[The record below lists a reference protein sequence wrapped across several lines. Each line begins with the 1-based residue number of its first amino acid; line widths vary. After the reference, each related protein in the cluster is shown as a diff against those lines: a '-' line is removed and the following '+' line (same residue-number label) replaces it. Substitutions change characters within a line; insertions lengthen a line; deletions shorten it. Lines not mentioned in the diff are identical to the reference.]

1 MYNKGTCPPAVYNL
15 EEQTY
20 PYLKILSLF
29 FHFPFFEQTKRDS
42 ASGGVIGG
50 AKKDKTEAA
59 GSGKQLVSESIQ
71 RNREGPGAWWGSWAP
86 KGKQRKTSSWDKEN
100 ESSTFQCPAAP
111 N

>member
-1 MYNKGTCPPAVYNL
+1 MCNKGTCPPAVYNL

-29 FHFPFFEQTKRDS
+29 SHFPFFEQTRDS

-59 GSGKQLVSESIQ
+59 GRG
-71 RNREGPGAWWGSWAP
+71 NRW
-86 KGKQRKTSSWDKEN
+86 
-100 ESSTFQCPAAP
+100 
-111 N
+111 